1 MDALR
6 SGRAR
11 KLAEII
17 MKYEKDLDYSQGLSH
32 VVALLLMWL
41 SEEDTFWALVQ
52 LMEDSQH
59 MMHGEGGCV
68 PLGNHY
74 TLVFP
79 VFSGWESLL
88 KMSRDHLR
96 EFLQVTLKQ
105 VQSLDDD
112 VVIRQLRASMHELGK
127 LQCLLPPKAKPMED
141 CSPVLQVPPDS
152 LEHAP
157 LPVSLKL
164 KTITEES
171 KGCHPIPSA
180 PQGPAGASASVPE
193 ETIPLGFNVQAN
205 SKEDAKEGKGSHGKS
220 STQFWDLGSS
230 AGASGSGGTARLSG
244 HQCSRLDEPGP
255 L

>member
-59 MMHGEGGCV
+59 MMH
-68 PLGNHY
+68 
-74 TLVFP
+74 
-79 VFSGWESLL
+79 ESLL